1 MRELL
6 ISVNVLIYN
15 KENIWGN
22 ILTVSQI
29 RHIRIFKLFWQR
41 IVARPFICDEYAKM
55 DQKIAAIHQNKQVQ
69 AVAGKSGV

>member
-1 MRELL
+1 M
-6 ISVNVLIYN
+6 
-15 KENIWGN
+15 
-22 ILTVSQI
+22 TVSQI